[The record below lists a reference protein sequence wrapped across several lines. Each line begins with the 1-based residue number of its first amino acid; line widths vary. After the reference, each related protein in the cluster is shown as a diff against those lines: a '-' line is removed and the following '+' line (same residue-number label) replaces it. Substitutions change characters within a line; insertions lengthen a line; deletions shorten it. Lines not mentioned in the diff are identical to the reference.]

1 MMSSSPRL
9 SATINLF
16 LFLALF
22 IADGVTAQTVDQLS
36 ANVRTYLEI
45 DDPVVALTN
54 VTLIDGT
61 AAPAVAGQ
69 TILIE
74 GGKITAIGDRASVR
88 VPTNARVIDASGH
101 TVIPGM
107 VGLHN
112 HTYYTT
118 SRRSAQLNYSAPRLY
133 LASGVTT
140 IRTTGSRA
148 PYSEINLKA
157 GIDAGEIPGPRLF
170 VTGPYITGGQGM
182 TTMTKV
188 STPEDARRVVAYWA
202 NEGVEWF
209 KAYTEVGHDELAAAI
224 D

>member
-1 MMSSSPRL
+1 MIAKRL
-9 SATINLF
+9 STTLTLF
-16 LFLALF
+16 AVAACIL
-22 IADGVTAQTVDQLS
+22 VVPVSVAQTIDQLS
-36 ANVRTYLEI
+36 PNVRAYI
-45 DDPVVALTN
+45 DIDETAVALTN
-54 VTLIDGT
+54 ATTIDGT
-61 AAPAVAGQ
+61 GSPAKERQ

-74 GGKITAIGDRASVR
+74 DGKITAVGATGSVR
-88 VPTNARVIDASGH
+88 VPTTARVIDVSGH

-157 GIDAGEIPGPRLF
+157 SIDSGTTPGPRLY
-170 VTGPYITGGQGM
+170 VTGPYITGG
-182 TTMTKV
+182 
-188 STPEDARRVVAYWA
+188 
-202 NEGVEWF
+202 
-209 KAYTEVGHDELAAAI
+209 
-224 D
+224 